1 MDKIFKA
8 VKQDGAIFFVLATL
22 NLPIILQAFVDN
34 KDFLPSVEKFF
45 HYAQQFFGVATI
57 IFAVTIAINFLLAKR
72 KKLKK
77 FLQRAFIIIFAVMFA
92 AEFFYLSKFKRA
104 LDTDILEIFLENL
117 FAPEVL
123 IGIIFFVTLLV
134 IGIQDLQK
142 IFKSMS
148 TKKIK
153 RLTYAL
159 IIIFVFTI
167 ISMIYLL

>member
-1 MDKIFKA
+1 
-8 VKQDGAIFFVLATL
+8 
-22 NLPIILQAFVDN
+22 
-34 KDFLPSVEKFF
+34 
-45 HYAQQFFGVATI
+45 
-57 IFAVTIAINFLLAKR
+57 
-72 KKLKK
+72 
-77 FLQRAFIIIFAVMFA
+77 MFA